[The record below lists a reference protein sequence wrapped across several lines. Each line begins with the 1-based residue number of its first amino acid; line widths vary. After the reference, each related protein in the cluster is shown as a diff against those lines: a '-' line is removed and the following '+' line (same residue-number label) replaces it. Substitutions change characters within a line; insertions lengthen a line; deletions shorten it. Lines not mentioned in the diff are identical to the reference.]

1 MTDISTR
8 KDIYNIIK
16 LFYDKMIADE
26 TMVVFFE
33 EFINNK
39 TLEEHFISIT
49 DFWEDIL
56 FNTNNYSKNVMQ
68 KHLIASQKN
77 KFEKHHFINWLH
89 YLTSTID
96 GNFKGLQA
104 ELMKNRAQSIAT
116 VMQVKMNVY
125 NQK

>member
-1 MTDISTR
+1 MTDITTR

-26 TMVVFFE
+26 TMFAFFE

-77 KFEKHHFINWLH
+77 RFEKHHFKNWLH
-89 YLTSTID
+89 YFTITID
-96 GNFKGLQA
+96 ENFKGLQA

-116 VMQVKMNVY
+116 VMQFKMNVY